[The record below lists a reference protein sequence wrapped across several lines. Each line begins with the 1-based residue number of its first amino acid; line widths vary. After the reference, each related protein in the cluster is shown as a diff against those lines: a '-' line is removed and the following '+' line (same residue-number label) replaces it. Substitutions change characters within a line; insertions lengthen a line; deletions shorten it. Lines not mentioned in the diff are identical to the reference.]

1 MLTFALSFS
10 HQCGIPSTQ
19 IYKVTEKQV
28 NVTLKRKLSS
38 LDKLSKSNFDYDTV
52 SSDDEHAVFTWRKKE
67 LEHKRTKDTLA
78 NKSAELDG
86 VRAELANK
94 SAELDGVRAELVSAY
109 AKFDLVRAMLV
120 SAYAML
126 DRAHAKLDRAHED
139 LCISRG
145 ANL

>member
-86 VRAELANK
+86 VRAEL
-94 SAELDGVRAELVSAY
+94 VSAY